1 LLKLLSKESIMFEQ
15 ASRLRLRFTTPVGL
29 VSVEDLWDL
38 KLTTLDTV
46 AVTLHKALSDSN
58 LSFISENKVDPTLKL
73 KFDIVK
79 HVIETRIKER
89 EHEKE
94 IFEKNAKKQQL
105 LEILSRKQNAELE
118 SKSPEELKAL
128 INSL

>member
-1 LLKLLSKESIMFEQ
+1 MFEQ